1 MQGLLV
7 LDVYVFENG
16 GVAVKKI
23 LVAAHRAGNSLSSIK
38 CALNKGADI
47 VELDVH
53 MTKDYKLVVGH
64 SPYITIK
71 NEKMYFEE
79 INYSEYSNLILSLE
93 EIFELTKKSDFSLL
107 VDIKKGKCFYDKIG
121 VRLAG
126 LITKFQLEERVQ
138 VISFDH
144 VALLEIKTS
153 GYKKIRTG
161 ILYVARLVSLTDAI
175 LNSRSDFVEICNDY
189 LTEELVEEARK
200 NNIYLCGW
208 CADTEEEIKWLIEM
222 GVDII
227 TTNNVDMAVEI
238 ISKIEDKGN

>member
-1 MQGLLV
+1 M
-7 LDVYVFENG
+7 
-16 GVAVKKI
+16 KKI
-23 LVAAHRAGNSLSSIK
+23 LVAAHRAGNSLSGIK
-38 CALNKGADI
+38 CALSQGADI

-93 EIFELTKKSDFSLL
+93 EIFKLAKKEDISLL
-107 VDIKKGKCFYDKIG
+107 IDIKKGKHFYDKIG
-121 VRLAG
+121 SHLAE

-144 VALLEIKTS
+144 LALLEIKNS

-161 ILYVARLVSLTDAI
+161 ILYVARLVNLTDAI
-175 LNSRSDFVEICNDY
+175 LSSKSDFVEICNDY
-189 LTEELVEEARK
+189 LDKPLVEEARK

-208 CADTEEEIKWLIEM
+208 CADTKEEIKWLIEM
-222 GVDII
+222 GMDII
-227 TTNNVDMAVEI
+227 TTNNVDMAVEM
-238 ISKIEDKGN
+238 ISKIEGKRN